1 LAQKADVGTVRTDIL
16 ESMASSGDINISDI
30 KIINQKFYENFPYL
44 VSSKLYPEWPLA
56 KLEHTE
62 DKISRELLSK
72 IFSIDLEKSPQ
83 LFESGNWGVPSDYS
97 TVHAVLKKLKIA
109 PYDVSD
115 IRFIDVVREYIFYIY
130 GLAFVFLAI
139 IGRYYYIN
147 RVNTY
152 LQTYNDQ
159 LNSEVAQRTQE
170 LHEVN
175 ATLKILAQ
183 TDSLTGI
190 SNRAHFM
197 QLGEKY
203 FDIAKRNESS
213 LQVLSLDLD
222 FFKKINDTYGHQAGD
237 LVLIKFT
244 RIVAGL
250 LRKSDIFG
258 RIGGEE
264 FCIVLQNTSL
274 YGALNFAQRICQNIE
289 EDDVEFEGKI
299 IKFTV
304 SIGLA
309 ELSSEENFAQVGRS
323 FIYGQRQRKKSGL
336 YLITPLVHLSPFS
349 VKLQTNF

>member
-44 VSSKLYPEWPLA
+44 VSTKLYPEWPLA
-56 KLEHTE
+56 KLEHTK

-72 IFSIDLEKSPQ
+72 IFSIELDKNPQ
-83 LFESGNWGVPSDYS
+83 LFESGSWGVPSDYS

-115 IRFIDVVREYIFYIY
+115 IKLIDVFREYIFYIY
-130 GLAFVFLAI
+130 AISFVFLAI
-139 IGRYYYIN
+139 IGRYFYIN
-147 RVNTY
+147 KINTY

-159 LNSEVAQRTQE
+159 LNSEVAQRTEE

-175 ATLKILAQ
+175 KALKVLAQ

-190 SNRAHFM
+190 SNRAYFM
-197 QLGEKY
+197 QLASKY

-244 RIVAGL
+244 RVVSGL

-274 YGALNFAQRICQNIE
+274 DGALNFAQRICQSIE
-289 EDDVEFEGKI
+289 ETDVEFEGKI

-304 SIGLA
+304 SIGLS
-309 ELSSEENFAQVGRS
+309 ELKNEENFTQLIRKSDEALYMAKDSGRNQV
-323 FIYGQRQRKKSGL
+323 Y
-336 YLITPLVHLSPFS
+336 
-349 VKLQTNF
+349 N